1 MKLTIRRRLGVIVI
15 LVLFGLV
22 SLSWT
27 ALEVAE
33 VVIQNATFDR
43 LIAHREIKADRI
55 EDYFETIEDQVVSFS
70 ENLMIVEAMLEFSS
84 AFETVE
90 GGGAGPARERL
101 RGYVAGEYLPR
112 VPQQLRP
119 DDADALL
126 PGSEAGVVLQ
136 GRYTA
141 PSEGPA
147 GSRNAL
153 DTAGVDRYDDMHAR
167 YHRVMRSFLDR
178 FGYQDIF
185 LVEPDEGIVVYSVN
199 KKQDFATSLVNGPY
213 RRSGLAD
220 AFRAGRDAAT
230 GDTARLVDF
239 APYVPSYGSPSSF
252 ISSPIYQG
260 DELLGIL
267 VFQMPVERINNIMTN
282 DRNWETEGLGES
294 GQTYLVGDDKRMR
307 SEARLFLEEPTAFL
321 RELEQVEGNEQAAQD
336 VAVFETTILQLS
348 VDTVAVER
356 ALAGETGLEVIQD
369 YRGVPVLSAYS
380 PVDVLGRTWALLSE
394 FEVAESEAAVD
405 QVEGPMI
412 PVTAIVL
419 VLLIVVLLVISR
431 SITRP
436 LSQTATALSAIAEG
450 EGDLTAYIEV
460 RTRDEI
466 ADLAADFNRFVDKLH
481 QIVTRIKRQVR
492 DAEGVSESLSASS
505 EQSAAAVHQ
514 ITLNLESMAKQIRGV
529 DENIHETSA
538 AVEQI
543 QATIGKLTEGIE
555 RQQRAVSESSSSTEE
570 MIASIR
576 SVSEL
581 IRRKQERNP
590 ELVESVQEGSEK
602 LRLTTEYITAV
613 NNAAETI
620 TEAIAVITEIA
631 GQTDL
636 LAMNAA
642 IEAAHAGEAGK
653 GFAVVAEEIR
663 KLSERTKEH
672 SGVIG
677 SSIQSSVE
685 TIRQAMSAT
694 EETGAAFDRMR
705 SEVDGFTET
714 FSEID
719 ATLRELSTG
728 GTQVLEAIGELT
740 SISEEVTAGSTQM
753 KDGADGITRNVV
765 DLKDAST
772 AVSTGI
778 GEIESGVGE
787 IRSTSTELAE
797 LGRKNRSYLLSISD
811 EIEGFRTRE

>member
-1 MKLTIRRRLGVIVI
+1 MKLTIRRRLGVIVV
-15 LVLFGLV
+15 LVFFGLL
-22 SLSWT
+22 SLSWS

-33 VVIQNATFDR
+33 VVIQNATFER
-43 LIAHREIKADRI
+43 LVAHREIKADRI
-55 EDYFETIEDQVVSFS
+55 EDYFETVEDQVVSLS
-70 ENLMIVEAMLEFSS
+70 ESLMIVEAMAEFTS
-84 AFETVE
+84 AFEAVE
-90 GGGAGPARERL
+90 DGESGPARERL
-101 RGYVAGEYLPR
+101 RNYIEGEYLPR

-136 GRYTA
+136 DRYIA
-141 PSEGPA
+141 SNDSP
-147 GSRNAL
+147 
-153 DTAGVDRYDDMHAR
+153 AGVDRYDDLHFR
-167 YHRVMRSFLDR
+167 YHPVIRSFLDR
-178 FGYQDIF
+178 FGYHDIF
-185 LVEPDEGIVVYSVN
+185 LVEPEEGIVVYSVS
-199 KKQDFATSLVNGPY
+199 KRPDFATSLVDGPY
-213 RRSGLAD
+213 RQSGLAD

-230 GDTARLVDF
+230 GNNARLVDF
-239 APYVPSYGSPSSF
+239 APHLPSYGSPSSF
-252 ISSPIYQG
+252 ISSPIYRG

-267 VFQMPVERINNIMTN
+267 IFQMPVERINNIMTN

-307 SEARLFLEEPTAFL
+307 SEARSFLEEPTAFV
-321 RELEQVEGNEQAAQD
+321 RELEQVEGKEQAARD
-336 VAVFETTILQLS
+336 VAVFDTTVLQLS

-369 YRGVPVLSAYS
+369 YRGLRVLSAYS
-380 PVDVLGRTWALLSE
+380 PVNVLGRTWALLSE

-405 QVEGPMI
+405 QVEGPTI
-412 PVTAIVL
+412 LVTVIVL
-419 VLLIVVLLVISR
+419 VLLIAVLLVISL

-436 LSQTATALSAIAEG
+436 LSQTAAALSAIAEG

-466 ADLAADFNRFVDKLH
+466 ADLAGDFNRFVDKLH
-481 QIVTRIKRQVR
+481 QIVTRIKQQVR
-492 DAEGVSESLSASS
+492 DAESVSESLSAGSEESS
-505 EQSAAAVHQ
+505 AAVHQ

-529 DENIHETSA
+529 DESIHETSA

-543 QATIGKLTEGIE
+543 QATIGKLTEGID

-576 SVSEL
+576 SVSDL
-581 IRRKQERNP
+581 IKRKQERNP
-590 ELVESVQEGSEK
+590 ELVESVREGSEK
-602 LRLTTEYITAV
+602 LKLTTEYITAV

-677 SSIQSSVE
+677 SNIQSSVE
-685 TIRQAMSAT
+685 TIRHAMSAT
-694 EETGAAFDRMR
+694 EETGTAFDRMQ
-705 SEVDGFTET
+705 SEVDGFTDT
-714 FSEID
+714 FNEID

-728 GTQVLEAIGELT
+728 GTQVLEAISELT
-740 SISEEVTAGSTQM
+740 NISEEVTAGSTQM
-753 KDGADGITRNVV
+753 KAGADEITRNVV

-778 GEIESGVGE
+778 HEIESGVGE

-797 LGRKNRSYLLSISD
+797 LGQKNRSYLRSISG
-811 EIEGFRTRE
+811 EIEGFRTKE